1 MDVFCFMV
9 VVGYIEGMWW
19 FLEVGKSLNDVCVV
33 VSIRDL
39 IILVMIIKCIWK
51 FVVSLVYVILVVG
64 F

>member
-39 IILVMIIKCIWK
+39 IILVMIIKRLNIYVFGNLW
-51 FVVSLVYVILVVG
+51 LV
-64 F
+64 

>member
-9 VVGYIEGMWW
+9 VVGYIVGMWW

-39 IILVMIIKCIWK
+39 IILVMIIYMYLEIC
-51 FVVSLVYVILVVG
+51 G
-64 F
+64 